1 MMTTL
6 LMVPRGLKATERIEE
21 VALPVHTS
29 NKKTL
34 FYLDFLRSRLNF
46 FLVGYAIL
54 EDHSQLLGAKFT
66 DRKFRRGDVM
76 KIDQEVAGVAW
87 RFWSPVF
94 IAFCA
99 LHGALDFAA
108 PLCASTKPP
117 CYAGYLTS
125 SG

>member
-34 FYLDFLRSRLNF
+34 FYLDFLRSPLIF

-54 EDHSQLLGAKFT
+54 EDHS
-66 DRKFRRGDVM
+66 
-76 KIDQEVAGVAW
+76 
-87 RFWSPVF
+87 
-94 IAFCA
+94 
-99 LHGALDFAA
+99 
-108 PLCASTKPP
+108 
-117 CYAGYLTS
+117 
-125 SG
+125 